1 MKLPK
6 QDRRRYL
13 LTAMTIY
20 ITLTAPIV
28 LLFATNWM
36 FRYHFFNIMAHYRS
50 KITRPYTLHAG
61 DSITAG
67 GGHWSLLLGRT
78 PFDSITLAENGYTVK
93 QITSKVI
100 LAKQY
105 NPKTIS
111 IMAGTNDVFHPRY
124 RLDETLLDFK
134 EMLDAAQD
142 VSDSC
147 IVTLP
152 PLTRIPSAS
161 ESIAEL
167 NSQIK
172 PLIQNSKCRIIDLN
186 PFLAPN
192 GILLDQYTTDGVHLS
207 PKAYDEWARQ
217 LKAVLN

>member
-1 MKLPK
+1 LP
-6 QDRRRYL
+6 R
-13 LTAMTIY
+13 A
-20 ITLTAPIV
+20 
-28 LLFATNWM
+28 
-36 FRYHFFNIMAHYRS
+36 S
-50 KITRPYTLHAG
+50 
-61 DSITAG
+61 
-67 GGHWSLLLGRT
+67 LGRT

-93 QITSKVI
+93 QITSKVS

-167 NSQIK
+167 NSRIK